1 MDIFKK
7 AIEEHLIRD
16 CAISVVPVT
25 DSTNKD
31 VRALAEQGAAEG
43 AVVFARAQTAGRG
56 RLGRSFFSPE
66 GSGLYFSILLRP
78 KAGDA
83 LRITA
88 AAGVAV
94 ARAVEEVLGLDLQ
107 IKWVNDLYY
116 RGKKVCGILAEGV
129 CAPEGGL
136 AYCVLGIGI
145 NVAAPEAGF
154 GALDAIAG
162 ALLQEADDALL
173 GKLGAAVL
181 NHFFAL
187 YEDLSAP
194 AMMREYQSRSFLQG
208 KKILLSRGGEEI
220 PCRVTGISDEGALLA
235 VDAAGQ
241 HHAFSSGEVQ
251 ILCFE

>member
-1 MDIFKK
+1 MDIFKR
-7 AIEEHLIRD
+7 AIEEHLVRD
-16 CAISVVPVT
+16 CGITVVPVT

-31 VRALAEQGAAEG
+31 ARALAEQGAPEG
-43 AVVFARAQTAGRG
+43 TVVFARKQTAGRG

-66 GSGLYFSILLRP
+66 GTGLYFSILLRP
-78 KAGDA
+78 KTADV
-83 LRITA
+83 LKITA

-116 RGKKVCGILAEGV
+116 QNKKVCGILAEGV

-136 AYCVLGIGI
+136 SYCILGIGL
-145 NVAAPEAGF
+145 NAAAPKGGF
-154 GALDAIAG
+154 GALSTIAG
-162 ALLQEADDALL
+162 ALLEQIEEPQL
-173 GKLGAAVL
+173 GTLAAAII

-194 AMMREYQSRSFLQG
+194 AMMNEYQARSFLQE
-208 KKILLSRGGEEI
+208 KEILLARGNEQI

-235 VDAAGQ
+235 KGADGTAYS
-241 HHAFSSGEVQ
+241 FSSGEVQ
-251 ILCFE
+251 ILCIE